1 MQQHEGHLHA
11 SLSYIAT
18 LPTSKLTEGK
28 ARKLFNV
35 ISYNTKMKNTP
46 NFYTLIIG
54 TEILNRRRKD
64 AHFEFVTKALASKGD
79 KLTGSFIIEDDP
91 ALIIQTMKFITSQ
104 PNAVLFS
111 FGGIGSTPDDHTRLC
126 VAKALGDG
134 ELYTHKEAKK
144 IIEDKL
150 GADAYPHPIVM
161 AELPKEADL
170 LHNPVNK
177 MPAFSL
183 HERYFFMPGF
193 PQMSHPMVEE
203 ILKKLIPHKKE
214 TYRHTLTAQ
223 CKENVFIEVMQ
234 QMPKEVEYSSLPK
247 LLDDTWQVSISV
259 ACEDKLL
266 AKEAFSLYTQLLD
279 AKNIDYTLT
288 DEA

>member
-1 MQQHEGHLHA
+1 VRGYVPINEKNKKEPD
-11 SLSYIAT
+11 T
-18 LPTSKLTEGK
+18 
-28 ARKLFNV
+28 
-35 ISYNTKMKNTP
+35 MKKTP
-46 NFYTLIIG
+46 HFFTLIIG

-64 AHFEFVTKALASKGD
+64 AHFDFVTKALAEKGH

-91 ALIIQTMKFITSQ
+91 ALIIQTIKFIASQ
-104 PNAVLFS
+104 ANPVLFS
-111 FGGIGSTPDDHTRLC
+111 FGGIGSTPDDHTRKC
-126 VAKALGDG
+126 AAIALRGG
-134 ELYTHKEAKK
+134 EFVVHEEAKR
-144 IIEDKL
+144 IIEEKL
-150 GADAYPHPIVM
+150 GSDAYPHPIKM
-161 AELPKEADL
+161 AELPKGANL
-170 LHNPVNK
+170 LHNPINN

-183 HERYFFMPGF
+183 QERYFFMPGF
-193 PQMSHPMVEE
+193 PQMSHPMVEA
-203 ILKKLIPHKKE
+203 ILQELIPHTKE

-223 CKENVFIEVMQ
+223 CKENIFIELMK

-279 AKNIDYTLT
+279 AKNIHYTLT